1 MSSGTAYNF
10 IQHFFCLLVC
20 DSQLTIFILF
30 IIHLDYPPKLSAW
43 CCFFAFSALVFAQS
57 IERVNQSGRSRVR
70 FTGRTNTQGLKLS
83 EKLETLR
90 YPGIGVQVRVVYPY
104 T

>member
-30 IIHLDYPPKLSAW
+30 IIHLDYPLKLSAW

-57 IERVNQSGRSRVR
+57 IEREVAGSIHGPDQYSGS
-70 FTGRTNTQGLKLS
+70 
-83 EKLETLR
+83 
-90 YPGIGVQVRVVYPY
+90 
-104 T
+104 